1 MGLFVVTAGWLVG
14 LRPLADNSFLT
25 HLATGRL
32 ILETGSVP
40 GHDPYTFTAAGE
52 PWVVQSWLVSVLYA
66 TAEGLGGLGAV
77 RVVVA
82 LLAALLTGLGWRLLA
97 PADGVVARL
106 AAAALFVG
114 VGASLWAER
123 PLMVGL
129 ICLAIVL
136 LAVEQGLDPRWL
148 LPLGWLWVNS
158 HGSFPLGVVLVVVSA
173 LGRRLESESAAVER
187 RALQWFLP
195 GVLLGAVGPLG
206 WKVLVFP
213 LELLERQDVLR
224 NVIEWRAPE
233 FDTIGQRLFIL
244 QLMVTIVLLARRPS
258 RRRALLVATFAGAA
272 LLSLRNVPVASLVML
287 PAMAHGLVGLGSL
300 SSRARPRVTRM
311 LAAVGV
317 AALVVSTAARFTQN
331 DLELRK
337 YPVAPLAYLESNGVD
352 LREVRLAAPD
362 LVGNLLDYVYGA
374 EQQTFYDDRFDMFP
388 DDVTAAHASLLTA
401 APDMREQLDDF
412 DIDLVAL
419 RHASPS
425 AQILTLDPGWRRL
438 LLDDEWVLLCR
449 RGAQVGGSIGVC

>member
-1 MGLFVVTAGWLVG
+1 MGLFVVTAGWLIG

-25 HLATGRL
+25 HLATGRF

-66 TAEGLGGLGAV
+66 TAESLGGLGAV
-77 RVVVA
+77 RIVVGF
-82 LLAALLTGLGWRLLA
+82 LAALLTGLGWRLLA
-97 PADGVVARL
+97 PADGVVPRL

-136 LAVEQGLDPRWL
+136 LALEQDLDPRWL
-148 LPLGWLWVNS
+148 LPMGWLWVNS
-158 HGSFPLGVVLVVVSA
+158 HGSFPLGVVLVVLSA
-173 LGRRLESESAAVER
+173 VGRRLEGGSAAVEW
-187 RALQWFLP
+187 RALRWFLP

-206 WKVLVFP
+206 WRVLVFP

-258 RRRALLVATFAGAA
+258 RRHALLVATFAGAA

-287 PAMAHGLVGLGSL
+287 PAMAEGLVGMGSL
-300 SSRARPRVTRM
+300 SSHARPRVTRM
-311 LAAVGV
+311 VATVAV
-317 AALVVSTAARFTQN
+317 AALVVATAARFAQN

-352 LREVRLAAPD
+352 LREVPLAAPD
-362 LVGNLLDYVYGA
+362 LVGNLVDYVYGA

-388 DDVTAAHASLLTA
+388 EDVTAAHASLLTA

-425 AQILTLDPGWRRL
+425 AQILTLDLGWRRL
-438 LLDDEWVLLCR
+438 LLDDEWVLVCR
-449 RGAQVGGSIGVC
+449 RGAEVGGSIGEC